1 MIGTVGAAAYQ
12 LARDLTIDLIRIIFI
27 ESMVSILSRVVAS
40 QDQISSDL
48 AGRQVLLN
56 IKSGVYYGLDPVGT
70 RIWSL
75 LQQPRKVSE
84 IRDALLAQYDVSP
97 ERLEHDLIA
106 LLGKLV
112 DAGLV
117 ECSDESLV

>member
-1 MIGTVGAAAYQ
+1 
-12 LARDLTIDLIRIIFI
+12 
-27 ESMVSILSRVVAS
+27 MVSLHSQVVAS
-40 QDQISSDL
+40 QEQISSDL

-75 LQQPRKVSE
+75 LQEPRQVSE
-84 IRDALLAQYDVSP
+84 IRDTLLAQYDVSP

-117 ECSDESLV
+117 ECSDESLA